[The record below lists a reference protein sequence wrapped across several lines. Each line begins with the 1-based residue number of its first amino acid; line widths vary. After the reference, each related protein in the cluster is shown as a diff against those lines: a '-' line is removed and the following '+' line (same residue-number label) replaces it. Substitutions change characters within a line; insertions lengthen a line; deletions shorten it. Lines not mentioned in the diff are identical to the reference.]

1 MGEEHMA
8 RIGKLDERSVYLK
21 LKKEFEDEYVFSA
34 IQIEFQFNRLSFVRQ
49 HIAVDFARE
58 ELGLDL
64 LMPKELK
71 ENTVQVH
78 VCLNDALELVA
89 GDETLKWY
97 NEKLNQYQRKAV
109 VNIMAGRA
117 RPSPYI
123 IYGPPGMPM
132 NFTFCVWSNHWSVF
146 LSRLLGTGKSSTLI
160 EAVLQIFD
168 NVKDSKILIAT
179 PSNSGANLICE
190 SLLRHRNFQPEQL
203 IRLHSFNSLVRA
215 DGQIDDEIIDHSA
228 MVDTSYPGMANEDKG
243 DDDNIYLPTVLLSD
257 VVKYRVVITTCT
269 LMGALQVRDD
279 AIVK

>member
-132 NFTFCVWSNHWSVF
+132 NFTFCV
-146 LSRLLGTGKSSTLI
+146 
-160 EAVLQIFD
+160 
-168 NVKDSKILIAT
+168 
-179 PSNSGANLICE
+179 
-190 SLLRHRNFQPEQL
+190 
-203 IRLHSFNSLVRA
+203 
-215 DGQIDDEIIDHSA
+215 
-228 MVDTSYPGMANEDKG
+228 
-243 DDDNIYLPTVLLSD
+243 
-257 VVKYRVVITTCT
+257 
-269 LMGALQVRDD
+269 
-279 AIVK
+279 